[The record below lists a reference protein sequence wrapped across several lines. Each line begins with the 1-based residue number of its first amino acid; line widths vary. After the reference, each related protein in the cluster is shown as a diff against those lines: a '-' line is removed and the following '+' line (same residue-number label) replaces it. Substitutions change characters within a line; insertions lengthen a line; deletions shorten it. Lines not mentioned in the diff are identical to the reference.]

1 MELGTFRTEDHAK
14 GCPIR
19 GCAILIR
26 LKRAQYVTRIK
37 LFEVNSGLKSLI
49 TAFTPYTYLPS
60 EISSL
65 DSLPNF
71 KCHVK
76 TFLFKQAFNSQ
87 QSIYFVYFIIY
98 HLISFYFIFKSFY
111 LLVNFTHFQSLF
123 FTYCKAHLIMCH
135 GKLRCISFNYYH
147 YIHNPPLEV

>member
-49 TAFTPYTYLPS
+49 TAFTLYTYLAKHPALTLCQ
-60 EISSL
+60 IL
-65 DSLPNF
+65 NAMR
-71 KCHVK
+71 KHI
-76 TFLFKQAFNSQ
+76 FLNKLLIRGRVINSF
-87 QSIYFVYFIIY
+87 ILLFIIY
-98 HLISFYFIFKSFY
+98 YHFISFLPACKFYSFLVFLFN
-111 LLVNFTHFQSLF
+111 LL
-123 FTYCKAHLIMCH
+123 
-135 GKLRCISFNYYH
+135 
-147 YIHNPPLEV
+147 